1 MTKYHKS
8 ISRIYSFIYN
18 DYRNFLNYWYSSD
31 LPLESLSTKLIA
43 PYTKALDS
51 TFFPISWAVMDRLV
65 ISIPDPP
72 DPIDMAIK

>member
-1 MTKYHKS
+1 MTMET
-8 ISRIYSFIYN
+8 ISNFYS
-18 DYRNFLNYWYSSD
+18 LK

-51 TFFPISWAVMDRLV
+51 TFFPMSWAVMERLV

-72 DPIDMAIK
+72 NPINMAIK